1 MNSLLIDTSNRPMS
15 VSLMANDQV
24 LAEHTVE
31 SNKDHSSQ
39 LMPGIRNL
47 FEQTKLN
54 KEELDAVVVAKGP
67 GSYTGVRIGV
77 TTAKTL
83 AYALNTKLYG
93 VSSLQGLAATV
104 DESEAKD
111 RLLVS
116 VFDARREAVYTGVY
130 QYIDG
135 ELRTIL
141 EDQYISTKD
150 LLDWLNEQHQSY
162 LFIGTDAEK
171 LANQLKGDIQA
182 NLPRA
187 SVMYSLV
194 TEAEDIHTFVPNY
207 IKMSEAERNWLN
219 QQNQN

>member
-15 VSLMANDQV
+15 IALMANDQV

-39 LMPGIRNL
+39 LMPGIKDL

-54 KEELDAVVVAKGP
+54 KDELDAVIVAKGP

-83 AYALNTKLYG
+83 AYALKTKLYG
-93 VSSLQGLAATV
+93 VSSLQALVATV
-104 DESEAKD
+104 DETEAQD
-111 RLLVS
+111 RLLVP

-130 QYIDG
+130 QYVDG

-141 EDQYISTKD
+141 EDQYISIKD
-150 LLDWLNEQHQSY
+150 LLDWLNEQHHSY

-171 LANQLKGDIQA
+171 LAEQLNGDIQA

-187 SVMYSLV
+187 AVMYSLI
-194 TEAEDIHTFVPNY
+194 TESENIHTFVPNY

>member
-15 VSLMANDQV
+15 IALMANDQV

-39 LMPGIRNL
+39 LMLGIKDL
-47 FEQTKLN
+47 FEQSKLN
-54 KEELDAVVVAKGP
+54 KEELDAVIVAKGP

-83 AYALNTKLYG
+83 AYALKTKLYG
-93 VSSLQGLAATV
+93 VSSLQALAATV
-104 DESEAKD
+104 DETEAKD
-111 RLLVS
+111 RLLVP

-130 QYIDG
+130 QYVDG

-141 EDQYISTKD
+141 EDQYISIKD
-150 LLDWLNEQHQSY
+150 LLDWLNEQHHSY

-171 LANQLKGDIQA
+171 LAEQLNGDIQA

-187 SVMYSLV
+187 AVMYSLI
-194 TEAEDIHTFVPNY
+194 TKPENIHTFVPNY